1 MSEDYRQAAG
11 RRGLLAALGLV
22 VSGTLI
28 AALSPGMAQ
37 VQTSGA
43 ANASPPQEL
52 SLEEAGARLLR
63 AGFTDITHL
72 RRRGGYVTADALAAN
87 GLRAKIVVHAMSG
100 DILGLR
106 LLPDA
111 AHLDAAAHR

>member
-1 MSEDYRQAAG
+1 MSEDYRPAAG
-11 RRGLLAALGLV
+11 RRGLLAALGLA

-37 VQTSGA
+37 IRTGGA
-43 ANASPPQEL
+43 AHASPQEL
-52 SLEEAGARLLR
+52 SLEETNARLLR